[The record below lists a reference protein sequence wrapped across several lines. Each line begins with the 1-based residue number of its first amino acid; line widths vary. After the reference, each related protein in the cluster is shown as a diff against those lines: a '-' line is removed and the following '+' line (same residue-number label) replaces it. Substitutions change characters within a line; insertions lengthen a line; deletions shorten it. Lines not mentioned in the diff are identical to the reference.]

1 MTSKM
6 PCGDEWKLHNKPK
19 SISQSVK
26 INGTQQKQLWGVFT
40 AIKSYFRKQEKSRID
55 HLTLHPKEL
64 GREEQT
70 KPKVIR
76 RKEEIIK
83 IRVEINEET
92 KRKKERKKKSMKLRA
107 GSLKRKTKLLMKY
120 SPSP

>member
-1 MTSKM
+1 MR
-6 PCGDEWKLHNKPK
+6 G
-19 SISQSVK
+19 
-26 INGTQQKQLWGVFT
+26 FT

-76 RKEEIIK
+76 RKERNNQDQSGNK
-83 IRVEINEET
+83 
-92 KRKKERKKKSMKLRA
+92 
-107 GSLKRKTKLLMKY
+107 
-120 SPSP
+120 